1 MNTILRLGVYD
12 SPGALDRI
20 AGLIRR
26 NGLNITSVNAGT
38 FKNGTA
44 QISIVLTDAR
54 ADVNKLGKQLYDINF
69 VADYKVLGAENACIR
84 ELALIRMKAS
94 DFDGGILKGP
104 GSSKMVP
111 TRSALKSPVCPRRST
126 AFSSRRKVR
135 FWTSSGRAR
144 SPYKREETVYIER

>member
-94 DFDGGILKGP
+94 DFDGEHFKGARILEDGPDEISFEITGLPQEIDSLLQSAQGKVLDVVRSGALAIQKG
-104 GSSKMVP
+104 GNG
-111 TRSALKSPVCPRRST
+111 LH
-126 AFSSRRKVR
+126 
-135 FWTSSGRAR
+135 
-144 SPYKREETVYIER
+144 